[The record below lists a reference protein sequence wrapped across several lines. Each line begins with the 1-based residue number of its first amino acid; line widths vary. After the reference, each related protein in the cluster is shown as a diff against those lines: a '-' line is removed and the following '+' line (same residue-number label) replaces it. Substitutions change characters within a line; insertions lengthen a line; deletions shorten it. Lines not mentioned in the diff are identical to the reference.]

1 MKEGSKY
8 QFTHIGFNIFICMCT
23 RTKLK
28 GTHFG
33 GGRAK
38 DINGEK
44 EVFWYHLYHN
54 SPSMFKTG
62 KTELH
67 KKSKLQ

>member
-8 QFTHIGFNIFICMCT
+8 QFTHIGFNIFICVCT

-44 EVFWYHLYHN
+44 EVFLVSFVSQLTIDVQNWKN
-54 SPSMFKTG
+54 
-62 KTELH
+62 
-67 KKSKLQ
+67 